1 MAAPPFVTLVAR
13 HPSNPRR
20 HLLNTVKG
28 ALAKARADAQ
38 TLNKKIHSMTL
49 KDRAAV
55 RGHLENVAVQA
66 QALGRSV
73 QSLADSQNAEG
84 RDRLRDAGTALAAAA
99 RESKD
104 LATTSKTDLSDAHK
118 ALFAK
123 ARAAASHLSQAIA
136 AERSNDALV
145 RS

>member
-1 MAAPPFVTLVAR
+1 MNKV
-13 HPSNPRR
+13 N
-20 HLLNTVKG
+20 G

-38 TLNKKIHSMTL
+38 TLNKTIQSMTL
-49 KDRAAV
+49 KDHAAV

-73 QSLADSQNAEG
+73 QALAESQNADA
-84 RDRLRDAGTALAAAA
+84 RQHLRDAGTVLSAAA

-104 LATTSKTDLSDAHK
+104 LANASKTDLSDAHK

-123 ARAAASHLSQAIA
+123 ARAAAAHLSQAVA